1 MSNKPIV
8 FIGSSTEGLTV
19 AQVIADGID
28 NAETVMWNRG
38 VFGIGQGT
46 IDALLKCAR
55 KCDFAILVATA
66 DDMVHVRETTKYA
79 PRDNVIFE
87 LGLFMGA
94 LDQDRTALVACGNPD
109 TLQIPTDLNG
119 ITQGRVASYQHAETS
134 NDWDS
139 ALTSEVKAVTQA
151 LCQRLQDLE
160 RRAVCL
166 EVGLTGHYVY
176 TVTGADADYQHGG
189 SCEIRYESGRL
200 TIRGVRS
207 SESRS
212 GTKSKVQRTWNS
224 RWMLVTEN
232 TMTFEY
238 DITLPNGGARG
249 LCNFALPEDMS
260 TMTGEFSYLAPENM
274 HGSIALRRRQA

>member
-1 MSNKPIV
+1 MSNKPVV

-66 DDMVHVRETTKYA
+66 DDMVHVRKTTKYA

-94 LDQDRTALVACGNPD
+94 LGQNRTALVACGDPD

-134 NDWDS
+134 EDWS
-139 ALTSEVKAVTQA
+139 PALASEVKAVTEA
-151 LCQRLQDLE
+151 LGQGLEGLE

-166 EVGLTGHYVY
+166 EGRLIGHYDY
-176 TVTGADADYQHGG
+176 TVTGADADYEHGG
-189 SCEIRYESGRL
+189 ACEVRYESGHL

-207 SESRS
+207 SESRG
-212 GTKSKVQRTWNS
+212 GTKSEVQRSWNS
-224 RWMLVTEN
+224 RWMFVTEN

-238 DITLPNGGARG
+238 DITLEKGGARG
-249 LCNFALPEDMS
+249 LCNFPLSEDMNI
-260 TMTGEFSYLAPENM
+260 MMGEFFYLAPAKV
-274 HGSIALRRRQA
+274 HGSITLRKRQA